1 MRILVLSVDR
11 DDDFGV
17 KTGLNSPFIGR
28 DENIE
33 AALALGIKD
42 AEDSD
47 VNTCLAAIGLYDEML
62 KKGIDVHLATICGD
76 VKVGYESDLV
86 LVTQLETVLDRIK
99 PDRVVL
105 VSDGAEDEYIYPMI
119 FSRVKVD
126 SVRRVWVKQAP
137 TVEGTYYI
145 IMKMLRDDKM
155 RKRIMIPVALML
167 AVVGAL
173 ALIPRVLEL
182 NDTPED
188 LSIIANMTWGM
199 LCLILGVYLMGYA
212 YKVGERTK
220 AWASR
225 TESAVRSG
233 SQMIP
238 FATIAVIFFF
248 MGIFFGYDSAVSDPY
263 DELGVQASKFLNGVL
278 WMWVF
283 SALAFETG
291 RFINLYLSRSK
302 IYWQY
307 LVASLTILASGFIV
321 QGALDASMFFLN
333 EENPGETII
342 VLEFIAGFLLAG
354 FGGILNVTLRN
365 LSNSKREKKCEAVEI
380 IEYPEA

>member
-1 MRILVLSVDR
+1 LRVLVLSVDR

-47 VNTCLAAIGLYDEML
+47 VNTCLAAIGVYDEMI
-62 KKGIDVHLATICGD
+62 KKGIDAHLATICGD

-86 LVTQLETVLDRIK
+86 LVTQLETVLDKIK

-145 IMKMLRDDKM
+145 ILKMLKDDKM
-155 RKRIMIPVALML
+155 RKRIMIPISLIM
-167 AVVGAL
+167 VVIGIF
-173 ALIPRVLEL
+173 ALIPRLIEL
-182 NDTPED
+182 NETPDE
-188 LSIIANMTWGM
+188 LGIIANMTWGM
-199 LCLILGVYLMGYA
+199 MSLILGVYLFLYA
-212 YKVGERTK
+212 NKAGERTK
-220 AWASR
+220 AWFVNTAN
-225 TESAVRSG
+225 AVRSG

-238 FATIAVIFFF
+238 FATIAVIFFL
-248 MGIFFGYDSAVSDPY
+248 MGIFFGLDGINGETNPS
-263 DELGVQASKFLNGVL
+263 VQIIKFLDGVL

-283 SALAFETG
+283 SGLSLEMG
-291 RFINLYLSRSK
+291 KFINLYISK
-302 IYWQY
+302 TTVFWQY
-307 LVASLTILASGFIV
+307 IVASLTLLASSFIV
-321 QGALDASMFFLN
+321 QGALDASLFFLD
-333 EENPGETII
+333 EQAVGESVI
-342 VLEFIAGFLLAG
+342 VLEFVAGFLIAG
-354 FGGILNVTLRN
+354 FGGLLNVTLKNISNRN
-365 LSNSKREKKCEAVEI
+365 EETPKEPDVI
-380 IEYPEA
+380 DYPEA